1 MNIRTLAAPA
11 FAALAFGSLILAAQP
26 ALATAPVG
34 DPLGGLQAMRELNAI
49 AFGGTTGWLTVEGKT
64 FIGGDLRDGG
74 EFGTGNS
81 TKSAAASSRAILTV
95 GGNSTSYT
103 RIQNGSNGGSGN
115 VGSPAAVNVGGNV
128 ANLALAADH
137 VSVNIGGTVSQSS
150 ASAGSS
156 VTSGGAGSGWLG
168 DNGGSFSTNNGAG
181 FTSSVTT
188 PIGTE
193 AAQLE
198 ADLKA
203 LSTSLAGLET
213 TGGNSVTNN
222 YGAMVFTAVSDGA
235 GKSVFNLTEAD
246 FSGWQWTLNA
256 VDPALTIVF
265 NVTGDGSYLWNTNL
279 AGAFSSFADQ
289 IIWNFS
295 DATSLSI
302 NQTVYGSVLAPFANL
317 HANSALNGTV
327 VAKELQASS
336 GVKLAAFDGT
346 DIGLAAPAPEPATWA
361 MMITGFGLV
370 GAALRRRE
378 RRIAHSCA

>member
-1 MNIRTLAAPA
+1 MTIRTLAT
-11 FAALAFGSLILAAQP
+11 LGFGSLILAAQP

-49 AFGGTTGWLTVEGKT
+49 VFGGTNGWLTVEGKT
-64 FIGGDLRDGG
+64 FIGGNLKDGG

-81 TKSAAASSRAILTV
+81 TKSAAASDRAILTV

-103 RIQNGSNGGSGN
+103 RILNGSNGGNGS
-115 VGSPAAVNVGGNV
+115 VGSPATVNVGGNV
-128 ANLALAADH
+128 ANLALAANN
-137 VSVNIGGTVSQSS
+137 VSVSIGGTVSQSS
-150 ASAGSS
+150 ASSGSS
-156 VTSGGAGSGWLG
+156 VKSGGAGSGWLG
-168 DNGGSFSTNNGAG
+168 DNGGSFSTNNGTG
-181 FTSSVTT
+181 FASGVST

-193 AAQLE
+193 AAKLE

-203 LSTSLAGLET
+203 LSTSLASLGT
-213 TGGNSVTNN
+213 TSGNSVTNS
-222 YGAMVFTAVSDGA
+222 YGAMVFTAVSDGT

-256 VDPALTIVF
+256 ADPALTIVF
-265 NVTGDGSYLWNTNL
+265 NVSGDGSYLWNTNL

-289 IIWNFS
+289 IIWNFA
-295 DATSLSI
+295 DATSIGI
-302 NQTVYGSVLAPFANL
+302 NQTVYGSVLAPFADL
-317 HANSALNGTV
+317 RANSALYGSV

-361 MMITGFGLV
+361 MMIAGFGLV

-378 RRIAHSCA
+378 RRIARTLA